1 MTTNHPSKTGA
12 TPGGLTPQG
21 AEVITLKARHS
32 TQQATLRDSVIEL
45 RPDTDSN
52 GSTDGPSGPS
62 SHPPGH
68 TTLYERSETETT
80 LNQPTPRGRHPSRQR
95 VGWGARRATFGNVRL
110 GEPRE
115 TAAPQAQDRNTASD
129 SEVQVITDSDSS
141 QGYEYLADR
150 SETYTDARTTTLE
163 GKRLREFGVSG
174 ERAAASTHE
183 RDSTSDDG
191 SIGSEP
197 GDDGHSTGAEHLVI
211 HPPRG
216 EMAQSGSEPPSEP
229 QTPSTRSSA

>member
-1 MTTNHPSKTGA
+1 MSYAPTQTQTAPRTGRQGQACTPPAIQHCTSAARQRQPSTSPHPE
-12 TPGGLTPQG
+12 GG
-21 AEVITLKARHS
+21 
-32 TQQATLRDSVIEL
+32 
-45 RPDTDSN
+45 N
-52 GSTDGPSGPS
+52 
-62 SHPPGH
+62 
-68 TTLYERSETETT
+68 
-80 LNQPTPRGRHPSRQR
+80 PSRQR

-141 QGYEYLADR
+141 QGYEYLADC
-150 SETYTDARTTTLE
+150 SETYTDARTTTLG